1 MLARSSK
8 DDNLRSGFTVC
19 RSLLGAT
26 ACVPRNSLDPQ
37 CGLPPTDE
45 WSNERVNQ
53 FLEDMLRACVIE
65 YQGSWDKNLPLGRVL
80 VQQQLPG
87 ESKNG
92 TI

>member
-1 MLARSSK
+1 
-8 DDNLRSGFTVC
+8 V
-19 RSLLGAT
+19 SLGTHLIHS
-26 ACVPRNSLDPQ
+26 VVYHPQ
-37 CGLPPTDE
+37 TNGQM
-45 WSNERVNQ
+45 ERVNQ